1 MNKKVTTILL
11 VMLVVLSGIPGLFAT
26 DEGKAYAAASFAGGT
41 GLEGDPYQIATAEQ
55 LNAVRNYLSVSAG
68 VYYEL
73 MDNIDLS
80 SYKPNDGGEGWT
92 PIGDV
97 NNFFKGTF
105 NGNGKTISNLYINRP
120 TADFQALFGITER
133 TASISDV
140 NLINVN
146 VTGGSLT
153 GSLVGQN
160 KGTVDE
166 VSASG
171 IVTGYS
177 YTGGLVGVN
186 DSGKIENSNTNV
198 IVTGTGNAIG
208 GLIGHAYQKGTV
220 NNNYAVGIV
229 TGKLQVGGLIGA
241 GYNNVSINKN
251 YAVGDV
257 SGDRYIGGLIGQSG
271 SNTSLARNYATGN
284 VTGKNQVG
292 GLIGNSTDGTPTD
305 NSDDEVVTNSFALGN
320 VTGEENFIG
329 GLIGFNEKT
338 VSNMNYA
345 TGKVT
350 GNLYTGGLIG
360 YISGGLTTSN
370 GFYNKETTGKSD
382 TGKGDP
388 KTTIEM
394 QRVGTYTN
402 WTFAE
407 PSVWTIDSAHNNGYP
422 YLSGLPIPENM
433 VYSGN
438 GSTGGTPPIGKLYTQ
453 NQVIIVD
460 DKPGNLVKTGYTF
473 TGWNTKADGSG
484 NPYLPGQSYTI
495 RADTTFYA
503 QWLGN
508 PPVLTADTTN
518 NDNRS
523 PIEIMFTDDGTWGAA
538 ITEVKNAGI
547 SVSEATYTLSNGKIT
562 INAGFLA
569 VGTHT
574 ITVMA
579 QGYETA
585 SVQQTIVPSS
595 SLSGLSVS
603 SGALNQVFA
612 ETTTSYT
619 QSVANNVTSLT
630 VTPTVADPMASVEVS
645 ANGVTGT
652 DIQLNVGTN
661 TITVTVTATNGSTK
675 VYTII
680 VTRISNNALLT
691 SLTVDQGMLSPTFT
705 SENPTYTVD
714 LPNTA
719 SSLNLNVTIMDTN
732 QTILAVGADQ
742 ISVTNSVYA
751 FSATNL
757 IVGPNPIELVVIA
770 EDGTRNP
777 YHITVNRGANS
788 NADLGSL
795 TVSSGTLSPA
805 FESGIVSYT
814 SSVDNSVSSLII
826 TASTHDSNAKM
837 TVNGKSVVSGQ
848 ASGAIS
854 LNVGNNPIT
863 IVVTAQNGTS
873 KTYTVTVTRAANS
886 STPSTGGGGIGN
898 GGGGGSSTPT
908 DVKLTIPAGKSG
920 KVSLGDEVTVYIPE
934 GATDKELI
942 LTISKWLNTK
952 NLVTNKQVLATS
964 IYEILKNFPENF
976 TKPVTLTFVF
986 DPTSVKKDQTPTV
999 FYYDEVKKV
1008 WVEVTGGRING
1019 NRISVEV
1026 DHFTKYAVFV
1036 VDSTDVVLVPEKPTE
1051 PDTEI
1056 KFSDITGH
1064 WAQASMKQAANS
1076 GIIKGYANGTFKPNN
1091 TVTRAEF
1098 AVMLMNALKAQ
1109 GSGAELTFT
1118 DKAEIGTWAQK
1129 AVAQG
1134 VKAAIINGYSN
1145 GTFGPNAEVTRAEMA
1160 VMIAIALGQS
1170 VEAKASTGFAD
1181 DKDIPA
1187 WAKGSIAYVK
1197 QAGLVNG
1204 KGDNRFVPQDS
1215 ATRAEAVT
1223 VLLNMLAQKNK

>member
-1 MNKKVTTILL
+1 MAKMNKKVTTILL
-11 VMLVVLSGIPGLFAT
+11 VMLVVLSGLPGLFAT
-26 DEGKAYAAASFAGGT
+26 DEGKAYAAVSFAGGT
-41 GLEGDPYQIATAEQ
+41 GLEGDPFRIATAGQ
-55 LNAVRNYLSVSAG
+55 LNEVRNDMASG
-68 VYYEL
+68 TYYIL
-73 MDNIDLS
+73 TNDIDLS
-80 SYKPNDGGEGWT
+80 SYRSNDEGKGWT
-92 PIGDV
+92 PIGVV
-97 NNFFKGTF
+97 NNSFKGTF

-120 TADFQALFGITER
+120 TADYQALFGFIER

-146 VTGGSLT
+146 VTGGSYT
-153 GSLVGQN
+153 ASLVGQN
-160 KGTVDE
+160 LGGTVNE

-171 IVTGYS
+171 EVYGIS
-177 YTGGLVGVN
+177 YIGGLVGVN

-198 IVTGTGNAIG
+198 IVTGTGNTIG

-320 VTGEENFIG
+320 VTGDSFVG
-329 GLIGFNEKT
+329 GLIGFNDKT

-350 GNLYTGGLIG
+350 GNMFIGGLIG

-370 GFYNKETTGKSD
+370 GFYNKETTGQSD
-382 TGKGDP
+382 TGKGDS

-402 WTFAE
+402 WTFTE

-460 DKPGNLVKTGYTF
+460 DKPGDLVKTGYTF

-495 RADTTFYA
+495 SADTTFYA

-508 PPVLTADTTN
+508 PPALTADTTN

-547 SVSEATYTLSNGKIT
+547 SVSGATYTVSNGKIT

-630 VTPTVADPMASVEVS
+630 VTPTVADPMATVEVS

-652 DIQLNVGTN
+652 DIQLNVGAN
-661 TITVTVTATNGSTK
+661 TITVTVTASNGSTK

-680 VTRISNNALLT
+680 VTRISNNALLA
-691 SLTVDQGMLSPTFT
+691 SLTVDQGTLSPTFT

-714 LPNTA
+714 LPNIA

-732 QTILAVGADQ
+732 QTISVVGADQ
-742 ISVTNSVYA
+742 ISVTNSVYV

-777 YHITVNRGANS
+777 YHITVNRAANS

-814 SSVDNSVSSLII
+814 SSVDNSVSSLIV
-826 TASTHDSNAKM
+826 TASTHDSNATM

-886 STPSTGGGGIGN
+886 STPSTGGGGT
-898 GGGGGSSTPT
+898 GGGSGSSTPT
-908 DVKLTIPAGKSG
+908 DSKLKLPAGKSG
-920 KVSLGDEVTVYIPE
+920 KVSLGDEVTVSIPE

-942 LTISKWLNTK
+942 LTISKWLDTQ

-976 TKPVTLTFVF
+976 KKPVTLTFKF
-986 DPTSVKKDQTPTV
+986 DQANVKKDQRPAV

-1026 DHFTKYAVFV
+1026 DHFKKYAVFV

-1051 PDTEI
+1051 PDTEV
-1056 KFSDITGH
+1056 KFSDIAGH
-1064 WAQASMKQAANS
+1064 WAQASIKQAVNS
-1076 GIIKGYANGTFKPNN
+1076 GIVKGYANGTFKPNN

-1098 AVMLMNALKAQ
+1098 AVMLMNALKPQ
-1109 GSGAELTFT
+1109 GNGAELTFT

-1134 VKAAIINGYSN
+1134 VQVGIINGYSN

-1170 VEAKASTGFAD
+1170 VGTNASTGFAD

-1197 QAGLVNG
+1197 QAGIVNG